1 MDSIQQL
8 AQRIQQLERANR
20 RMKIFGGIALV
31 GTLCLAAA
39 TPYVCDVVTGER
51 LVLRDS
57 SGRSRITMN
66 AYNTETPALEFQSKE
81 GRTTG
86 SLTISDDGIANLSLY
101 DAKGKARG
109 TYRWG
114 DEPKTPTAAPA
125 KADNTAMLR

>member
-1 MDSIQQL
+1 MDSTQQL
-8 AQRIQQLERANR
+8 AQRIQQLERSNR
-20 RMKIFGGIALV
+20 RMKVLGGLALAV
-31 GTLCLAAA
+31 TLCTAAA
-39 TPYVCDVVTGER
+39 APYVCDVVTGER
-51 LVLRDS
+51 LVLRDT

-86 SLTISDDGIANLSLY
+86 SLTVSDDGIANLTLY

-114 DEPKTPTAAPA
+114 DEPKTQTPPPP
-125 KADNTAMLR
+125 KADNTAMAR